1 MGFTGTGRF
10 RQLAISRQRTW
21 FDLKKYETP
30 NDRPTSG
37 SFGNDTP
44 RETLSDWER
53 LDYRDERGLDE
64 T

>member
-10 RQLAISRQRTW
+10 RQLALSRQRTW
-21 FDLKKYETP
+21 FDLKKYEAKDDTP
-30 NDRPTSG
+30 TCG

-53 LDYRDERGLDE
+53 LEYRDERDMD
-64 T
+64 

>member
-1 MGFTGTGRF
+1 MGFTGAGRF
-10 RQLAISRQRTW
+10 RQLALSRQRTW
-21 FDLKKYETP
+21 FHTKTNETKD
-30 NDRPTSG
+30 DRPTSG

-53 LDYRDERGLDE
+53 LDHSDDGSVDK